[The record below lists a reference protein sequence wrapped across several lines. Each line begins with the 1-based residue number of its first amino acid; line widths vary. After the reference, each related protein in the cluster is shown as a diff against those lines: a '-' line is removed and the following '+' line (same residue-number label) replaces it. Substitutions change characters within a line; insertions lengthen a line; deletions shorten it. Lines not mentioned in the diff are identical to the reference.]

1 MAAVPETGFLLVA
14 DLTGYTA
21 YLSGAEIEHA
31 PMIAGDLLETIV
43 GRLEPP
49 FRLAKFEGDAAF
61 LFVEDGRAE
70 PSLLL
75 DAIEASYLAFRRRLR
90 SIEQATACD
99 CTACRTAP
107 RLDLKFFLHHGQYVR
122 TRIAGRDELAGS
134 SVIVVHRLLKGAAAA
149 RAHDAD
155 GRASGFVLYTGA
167 AVDAVGLDPGVVGL
181 VAGQEDIEHLGPIA
195 TYAQDLE
202 GRWQHEAARPRLTLG
217 GADLLLDAIVTVGAD
232 APTVWNHMTSPA
244 LRARWEG
251 GIVLD
256 ESPAGG
262 RMGVGTTL
270 QCVTGRL
277 ASIEEIVD
285 WQPFEHVGYRVVVP
299 DVGLIQ
305 ATYDLEGVRGG
316 TVVRHRWSADGPI
329 DRAGAVAGA
338 AARRTALE
346 RLAAAFEPRAATLVV
361 ENA

>member
-1 MAAVPETGFLLVA
+1 
-14 DLTGYTA
+14 
-21 YLSGAEIEHA
+21 
-31 PMIAGDLLETIV
+31 
-43 GRLEPP
+43 
-49 FRLAKFEGDAAF
+49 
-61 LFVEDGRAE
+61 
-70 PSLLL
+70 
-75 DAIEASYLAFRRRLR
+75 
-90 SIEQATACD
+90 
-99 CTACRTAP
+99 
-107 RLDLKFFLHHGQYVR
+107 
-122 TRIAGRDELAGS
+122 
-134 SVIVVHRLLKGAAAA
+134 
-149 RAHDAD
+149 
-155 GRASGFVLYTGA
+155 
-167 AVDAVGLDPGVVGL
+167 
-181 VAGQEDIEHLGPIA
+181 IA

-316 TVVRHRWSADGPI
+316 RCDT
-329 DRAGAVAGA
+329 AG
-338 AARRTALE
+338 RRTGRSIGQA
-346 RLAAAFEPRAATLVV
+346 RSPVQRPDGQPSSGWP
-361 ENA
+361 